1 MANSS
6 SVKFTIHFN
15 DPNLEAEEQNEQVLR
30 LMAEL
35 REMGEVDAVNRVP
48 VPSTPKDSRALGGY
62 LVGLLTAEVNV
73 ANAKKVL
80 NFLRISLARKPIELA
95 VEANGKKIQVK
106 ANSLEE
112 LEAAIKA
119 AQDFIAA

>member
-35 REMGEVDAVNRVP
+35 REMGEVDAVNHVP

-62 LVGLLTAEVNV
+62 LVGLLTAEVNA

-80 NFLRISLARKPIELA
+80 NFLRIPLRGKPIELV